1 MRRVG
6 KLTAQYKDRLATRE
20 RNTIKKQHTRNQI
33 DRLVEDLITESM
45 ANGEF
50 ENLKGRLYNIPAVYI
65 SILTLIQALANPFPI
80 ELTTIP
86 SQTSQLTK
94 SIRSW
99 LKLDLLQSGLS
110 CRRRSDYRRTR
121 CGVS

>member
-6 KLTAQYKDRLATRE
+6 KLTAQYEDRLATRE

-50 ENLKGRLYNIPAVYI
+50 ENLKGRHCNIPVVYI

-80 ELTTIP
+80 ELTTTP

-99 LKLDLLQSGLS
+99 LRLALLLSGLS
-110 CRRRSDYRRTR
+110 FRRRSDYRRTR
-121 CGVS
+121 